1 MKKIVLILIIFAI
14 AFFLGVAFT
23 LNNIQ
28 IDGVNEL
35 DNRNNNNKIH
45 ESIYWLWIRIQRN
58 KKSRSNRNRLFA
70 YLRR

>member
-45 ESIYWLWIRIQRN
+45 ESIY
-58 KKSRSNRNRLFA
+58 
-70 YLRR
+70 